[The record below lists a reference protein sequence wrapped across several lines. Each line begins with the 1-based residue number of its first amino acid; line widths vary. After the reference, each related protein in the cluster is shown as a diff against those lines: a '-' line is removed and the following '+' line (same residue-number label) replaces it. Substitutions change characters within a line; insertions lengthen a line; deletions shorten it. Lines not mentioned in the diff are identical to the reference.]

1 MPARPGILIPRSPA
15 GFTRDLAER
24 TPFTTRQRV
33 RRRSRTKLRQAGQ
46 LFRRLGIGVGLGML
60 ALGLVAVGRLLVTA
74 PLFLVRSVEIT
85 GLARMSESEARAT
98 SGIAPGI
105 HLFSIDPDQVRE
117 RLEALPQV
125 KRAHVILEFPNRVT
139 IVVEERTPFALAQAG
154 GLVWID
160 EEGAVLEDQPRPIV
174 QALPL
179 ISGLSAEE
187 LTPGRRVPSDR
198 LRAAL
203 QLIRAI
209 VRSGGR
215 LVSEISEVNVTRPE
229 APLLYTLE
237 GVEVKLGGEAW
248 AERLGRLE
256 GLLGQ
261 LKNPKEPLA
270 SVDLRFDNL
279 VVLAPKG
286 GK

>member
-46 LFRRLGIGVGLGML
+46 ILRRVGITVGLGML
-60 ALGLVAVGRLLVTA
+60 ALGLVAVGRLLVA
-74 PLFLVRSVEIT
+74 SPIFLVRSVEVT
-85 GLARMSESEARAT
+85 GLARMAEAEARAA
-98 SGIAPGI
+98 SGIVPGT
-105 HLFSIDPDQVRE
+105 HLFSIDPDRVRE
-117 RLEALPQV
+117 KLEALPQV
-125 KRAHVILEFPNRVT
+125 KRASVIREFPNRVT

-160 EEGAVLEDQPRPIV
+160 EEGAVLDDQPRPVV
-174 QALPL
+174 QPLPL
-179 ISGLSAEE
+179 VSGLSAEE

-203 QLIRAI
+203 QLLRAI
-209 VRSGGR
+209 LRTSGG
-215 LVSEISEVNVTRPE
+215 LVSEISEVNVARPE

-237 GVEVKLGGEAW
+237 GVEVKLGSEAW
-248 AERLGRLE
+248 AERLARLE
-256 GLLGQ
+256 GLLAQ
-261 LKNPKEPLA
+261 LRNQREPLA
-270 SVDLRFDNL
+270 SVDLRFENV